1 MSAMNEELTAA
12 SGLAYRRVLLK
23 ISGEALMGE
32 QTYGIDVDVARK
44 VAEELKAVH
53 KLGVQV
59 AVVVGGGNIFRGVSK
74 SAGNMDRAAAD
85 YIGMLAT
92 VMNAVVLQDALEK
105 LHVQTRVMSA
115 IDIPQLAEPFI
126 RRRAVRH
133 LEKERIVI
141 FAAGTGNP
149 YFTTDSAAALRALE
163 IRANII
169 LKATKVDGVYS
180 ADPMQDS
187 AATRYESITYQQ
199 VLERQLK
206 VMDASAISLC
216 MDNNLPIVV
225 FNMRQPG
232 NITRV
237 VKGESGVGTIVWLG
251 TSGT

>member
-1 MSAMNEELTAA
+1 MTSADKADSDKPEV
-12 SGLAYRRVLLK
+12 AYRRVLLK

-32 QTYGIDVDVARK
+32 QNYGIDVDVARM
-44 VAEELKAVH
+44 VGEELKAVH
-53 KLGVQV
+53 ELGVQV

-74 SAGNMDRAAAD
+74 SAGNMDRSAAD

-105 LHVQTRVMSA
+105 INVQTRVMSA

-133 LEKERIVI
+133 LEKDRIVI

-163 IRANII
+163 IKAEII
-169 LKATKVDGVYS
+169 LKATKVDGVYTS
-180 ADPMQDS
+180 DPMKD
-187 AATRYESITYQQ
+187 ADAVRYDSITYQQ
-199 VLERQLK
+199 VLERRLQ

-225 FNMRQPG
+225 FNMRQRG

-237 VKGESGVGTIVWLG
+237 VMGETGVGTRVWLG
-251 TSGT
+251 K